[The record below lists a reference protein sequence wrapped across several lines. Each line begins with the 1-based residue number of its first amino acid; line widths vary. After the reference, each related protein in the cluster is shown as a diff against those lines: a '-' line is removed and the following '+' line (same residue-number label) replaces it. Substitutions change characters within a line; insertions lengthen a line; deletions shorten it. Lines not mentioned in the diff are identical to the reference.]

1 LATKTFA
8 CPNCG
13 APLDYNDTGETTM
26 RCPFCETSIVV
37 PDELRTPKPA
47 SFESVNVIV
56 PTMQMP
62 ASRSK
67 SGGRWVLIF
76 GIVIALFI
84 VGVTVIPIILAVVFT
99 QHTVNSADK
108 AAQSFMTAMP
118 AVAAQ
123 ATDVPT
129 AAPTLAP
136 SPTPA
141 YAQAVMH
148 FGSKGIGPGM
158 LNDAR
163 YLTIDGN
170 SIIYVADYQGGRIQA
185 FDETGKYL
193 SQWKVGDSNTIVE
206 GLSAN
211 QKGDI
216 FVSADGFIYEY
227 EGATGKF
234 LMKLADPNG
243 GEYGDLNS
251 TADGNLAG
259 VWYQGRWGMITSLDG
274 HRDDLVIY
282 NTLGKITLRVP
293 SFISAQTG
301 DLALD
306 TNLAIDGLGNIYALS
321 DSVIYKFSP
330 GGKYINRFGSSGDQ
344 PGQFSS
350 PTSIAVDGQGRVFVS
365 DIDVID
371 IFTPDGR
378 FMTSFPT
385 KAPADMMSFD
395 QKGALWIVSRD
406 QVIKYVIGSGQ

>member
-1 LATKTFA
+1 MAVS
-8 CPNCG
+8 
-13 APLDYNDTGETTM
+13 M
-26 RCPFCETSIVV
+26 
-37 PDELRTPKPA
+37 PK
-47 SFESVNVIV
+47 N
-56 PTMQMP
+56 
-62 ASRSK
+62 
-67 SGGRWVLIF
+67 GGRWVLIF

-84 VGVTVIPIILAVVFT
+84 VGVTIIPIILAVVFT
-99 QHTVNSADK
+99 QRAVSSANN

-123 ATDVPT
+123 ATNAPT
-129 AAPTLAP
+129 KVPTLAP

-148 FGSKGIGPGM
+148 FGTNGIGPGM

-163 YLTIDGN
+163 YLAIDGN

-193 SQWKVGDSNTIVE
+193 SQWKMGDSNTIIE

-211 QKGDI
+211 QKGDV

-251 TADGNLAG
+251 TSDGNLAG
-259 VWYQGRWGMITSLDG
+259 VWYQGRWGMITSLEG

-282 NTLGKITLRVP
+282 NPLAKITLRLP
-293 SFISAQTG
+293 SFISGQTG

-330 GGKYINRFGSSGDQ
+330 AGKYINRFGSSGDQ

-350 PTSIAVDGQGRVFVS
+350 PTSIAVDGQGRIFVG
-365 DIDVID
+365 DTEVID

-378 FMTSFPT
+378 FVTSFPAQ
-385 KAPADMMSFD
+385 APADKMAFD
-395 QKGALWIVSRD
+395 QKGALWVVSRD
-406 QVIKYVIGSGQ
+406 KVIKYVIGEQ